1 MRRVIVAF
9 QSQENC
15 TKIKDVLAR
24 AGLLV
29 EDTCHAGSQVINMV
43 NKLDDVLL
51 ICGNKLVDMSSIG
64 LLELLPEETDVL
76 MLLPPSQIES
86 SWREGVFTLPLPVN
100 KNDLLNTIN
109 MIFET
114 KRESVFK
121 KKIIKNERSA
131 EGKEIVERAK
141 LLLIEK
147 HNMTENQAH
156 RFIQK
161 RSMDSAST
169 MVDTALIILSTE
181 LN

>member
-1 MRRVIVAF
+1 MRRVIIAF

-15 TKIKDVLAR
+15 IKIRDVLVR
-24 AGLLV
+24 EGLLV
-29 EDTCHAGSQVINMV
+29 EGICHAGSQVINMV
-43 NKLDDVLL
+43 NKIDDVLL
-51 ICGNKLVDMSSIG
+51 ICGKKLIDMSSMS

-100 KNDLLNTIN
+100 RSDLINTVS

-114 KRESVFK
+114 KHETLSK

-131 EGKEIVERAK
+131 EGKEIIERAK
-141 LLLIEK
+141 MLLIEK

-161 RSMDSAST
+161 RSMDSTST
-169 MVDTALIILSTE
+169 MVDTALIILNTE
-181 LN
+181 I